1 MPLDDAGLI
10 AASRTFAAR
19 LLAHDDDPARIAMG
33 LLAIVSQLGRSDP
46 TSWLLIAIAL
56 RNAAAA
62 MEDGQRLN

>member
-1 MPLDDAGLI
+1 
-10 AASRTFAAR
+10 
-19 LLAHDDDPARIAMG
+19 MG